1 MNFSDYI
8 RFKNSV
14 ALAGPLFHGC
24 SCTESSGGGG
34 GGSGAGATGPT
45 GPAGPAGSAGATGPT
60 GPAGGADS
68 YWTQGPTGTIS
79 YSGNVDISQN
89 LTVDGRFYVDLS
101 ATDASGVSN
110 GTNLLFYNPS
120 NNQIRYDP
128 VSYLGVPFTFASSLA
143 AGFTINQNFGASFID
158 SSILIFPYDTNLY
171 QDITFNFSLT
181 GTMASDLSGLRIGV
195 GIQNENTGYGSPF
208 LITGWRWGFENILS
222 GPSFD
227 ISFNGFGGP
236 YGFSTTINDYFSG
249 LNVGGPPGTPGG
261 ARLWKGAR
269 IRVIGFIQGR
279 RGAAASVI
287 NGGRFVWSMMPA
299 A

>member
-34 GGSGAGATGPT
+34 GSGSGSTGPT
-45 GPAGPAGSAGATGPT
+45 GPAGPAGATGPT

-68 YWTQGPTGTIS
+68 YWSEGPVGTIS
-79 YSGNVDISQN
+79 YGGNVDISQN
-89 LTVDGRFYVDLS
+89 LTLEGRFYVDLS
-101 ATDASGVSN
+101 STDASGVSN

-128 VSYLGVPFTFASSLA
+128 VAYLGVPFTFASGLA
-143 AGFTINQNFGASFID
+143 GGFTINENLGASFID
-158 SSILIFPYDTNLY
+158 STLLTFPYDTKLY
-171 QDITFNFSLT
+171 PDIILNFSLT
-181 GTMASDLSGLRIGV
+181 GTMDSDLSGIRIGV
-195 GIQNENTGYGSPF
+195 AILNDNGGSPF
-208 LITGWRWGFENILS
+208 LVTGWRWGFENVLT

-249 LNVGGPPGTPGG
+249 LNAGGPGPGG
-261 ARLWKGAR
+261 ARLWKGSQ
-269 IRVIGFIQGR
+269 IRVLGFIQGR

-299 A
+299 S